1 MKNKKHP
8 VMLVVV
14 LLVIFVGSYLASIFH
29 TALGKTKTERISFDT
44 ERGTLSGILYMPDG
58 VSEKHPV
65 PCIIV
70 THGYLNSSEMQD
82 ANAIELSR
90 RGYVVLALDMYDHGH
105 SKAIDEYTGSF
116 MQFWPTAMWDA
127 VQYMYE
133 KPYVLKDEKA
143 NGIIGVT
150 GHSMGGFSSSMAIYN
165 DEQAFKE
172 NGFRKIYAC
181 LTMGSDYLRT
191 TPLGI
196 TTQVAVNNMGGRIQ
210 GKICGQFDE
219 FFFNEEQN
227 TQNTV
232 VKKNYVATKEGKIFL
247 EQENPEPNVWYDT
260 KDGGK
265 RIVYQPYEIH
275 PWNHFSKTSTSH
287 VIDFYTEAFRP
298 FSDSIKQINSSNQ
311 IWMYKELFECIALI
325 AFFLLFIPLIMLL
338 IKLPFFDKTVTV
350 LSAPTVSSEQSAAK
364 KMGDLFVTMF
374 SILLP
379 ALVYPALMD
388 KDFSSYTMITL
399 TAVGILFAIAG
410 SYGLIR
416 SHKGWEKIASTIVLL
431 SGIGLA
437 LLTRLPSFSN
447 LKIFSAP
454 TTNQIVYWA
463 LISACFMLLLMSIN
477 WLSKN
482 SGNGLVLSS
491 YGLQLSATGIFAS
504 FLVALIALVIGYAFL
519 FLIDAIWLVDFRIW
533 TFAIK
538 TFEPNIIVKTLPYLL
553 PFFLYYFVLSVS
565 IFSNT
570 NKESMKGFKGYL
582 YAMLQAAGGIVLY
595 LVFHYGLLFTTGIA
609 LYPNQALSS
618 ILLMAL
624 VPTLCIAACFT
635 RYFYKHTGNVWIP
648 VFLNTMLMTLMTVAN
663 TCVYYR

>member
-1 MKNKKHP
+1 
-8 VMLVVV
+8 MLVVV

-58 VSEKHPV
+58 VSENHPV

-70 THGYLNSSEMQD
+70 THGYLNSAEMQD

-105 SKAIDEYTGSF
+105 SKATEEYTGSF
-116 MQFWPTAMWDA
+116 MEFWPTAMWDA

-150 GHSMGGFSSSMAIYN
+150 GHSMGGFSSSMAVYH

-181 LTMGSDYLRT
+181 LTMGSDYLNT

-196 TTQVAVNNMGGRIQ
+196 TTEVAVNNMGGRIQ

-219 FFFNEEQN
+219 FFFNEDQN
-227 TQNTV
+227 TKNTV

-247 EQENPEPNVWYDT
+247 EQEAPEPNVWYNT

-298 FSDSIKQINSSNQ
+298 FSDSIKQIDSSNQ
-311 IWMYKELFECIALI
+311 IWTYKELFECIALI

-338 IKLPFFDKTVTV
+338 IKLPFFNKTVTA
-350 LSAPTVSSEQSAAK
+350 LSTPTISSEQSAAEK
-364 KMGDLFVTMF
+364 IGNLFVTMF

-399 TAVGILFAIAG
+399 TVVGILFAIAG

-416 SHKGWEKIASTIVLL
+416 SHKRGEKTASAIVLL

-447 LKIFSAP
+447 LRIFSAP

-477 WLSKN
+477 SLSEN
-482 SGNGLVLSS
+482 SGSGLVLSN
-491 YGLQLSATGIFAS
+491 YGLKLSATGIFAS
-504 FLVALIALVIGYAFL
+504 FLAALITLVIGYAFL
-519 FLIDAIWLVDFRIW
+519 FLIDAVWLVDFRIW

-538 TFEPNIIVKTLPYLL
+538 TFEPNIIVKTLPYL
-553 PFFLYYFVLSVS
+553 PAFFLYYFVLSVS
-565 IFSNT
+565 IFANT
-570 NKESMKGFKGYL
+570 NKESMQGWKGYL
-582 YAMLQAAGGIVLY
+582 YAMLQAAGGIVFY
-595 LVFHYGLLFTTGIA
+595 LVFHYGLLFTTGRA
-609 LYPNQALSS
+609 LYPSQALSS

-635 RYFYKHTGNVWIP
+635 RYFYKRTGNVWIP